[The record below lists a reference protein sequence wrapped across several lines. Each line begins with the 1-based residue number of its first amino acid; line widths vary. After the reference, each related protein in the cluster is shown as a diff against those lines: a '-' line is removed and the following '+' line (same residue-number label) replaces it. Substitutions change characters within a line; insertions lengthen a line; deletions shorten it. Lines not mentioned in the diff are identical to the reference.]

1 MYLCSDGFSS
11 VPQNQ
16 RLVAEMLPGE
26 GMGSA
31 ADDRSQSG
39 NETDMDATIVNYLGE
54 ASADEPSAD
63 TVSLPS

>member
-1 MYLCSDGFSS
+1 
-11 VPQNQ
+11 
-16 RLVAEMLPGE
+16 MLPGE

-39 NETDMDATIVNYLGE
+39 NETDMDATIVNYVGE